1 MMNFRQHLLI
11 RKATRA
17 KHALPW
23 NKQREGRALLRALLE
38 MLADKEAGHVGR
50 AVGAGERD
58 R

>member
-17 KHALPW
+17 KYALPW

-38 MLADKEAGHVGR
+38 MLADKEANHAR

>member
-1 MMNFRQHLLI
+1 MNFRQHLLI

-38 MLADKEAGHVGR
+38 MLADKEASHAR